1 MKIFAERLRQIQ
13 KEKGMTQ
20 AGLAQ
25 LLGIKSGTL
34 ANYLND
40 RKNPQIDTVAEMANK
55 LGVTVGWLCGDEEA
69 FPQKWTYSALS
80 QMLDSILSI
89 SFDSVGINADKVS
102 GCVTLEIM
110 DDLLC
115 EYYSNIGHFIKNSSD
130 EKIAEELIKAYRM
143 VILKDSPLPCQEDNS
158 KSIHNKIIDEV
169 DEWRR
174 GRRAATNDEND
185 ENDEIDET

>member
-40 RKNPQIDTVAEMANK
+40 RKNPQIDTVAEMAKK

-69 FPQKWTYSALS
+69 FPQKWTYAALS
-80 QMLDSILSI
+80 QMLDSVLSV
-89 SFDSVGINADKVS
+89 SFDSVRIDANKVTGLIS
-102 GCVTLEIM
+102 LEIM

-115 EYYSNIGHFIKNSSD
+115 EYYSNIGHFIENSSD
-130 EKIAEELIKAYRM
+130 EKMAEEMIKVYRM
-143 VILKDSPLPCQEDNS
+143 VIFKDKLLPCPKDGS
-158 KSIHNKIIDEV
+158 MH
-169 DEWRR
+169 
-174 GRRAATNDEND
+174 D
-185 ENDEIDET
+185 ENDEIDENDET